1 MNHRKIELP
10 FMIPRSGI
18 HKSGVAGAPVSIPCA
33 CTTLTTVDPK
43 MACSP
48 LLESFDPFATHPFTN
63 GCGVLPQPPPP
74 SLYAI
79 PIPSSHSKPIGLSKY
94 PDLSTS
100 ASSISSSNSTQSLN
114 FTTPLLSPQPQRPSP
129 SSSATPSSPPGRQ
142 IFVPFRK
149 DTSSPDLVL
158 KKKPVRR
165 SNDSTARAK

>member
-1 MNHRKIELP
+1 VGSWGLGG
-10 FMIPRSGI
+10 SGL
-18 HKSGVAGAPVSIPCA
+18 HPCA
-33 CTTLTTVDPK
+33 CTTPTTVDPK
-43 MACSP
+43 MAS

-74 SLYAI
+74 SLYAV

-94 PDLSTS
+94 PDLSTF
-100 ASSISSSNSTQSLN
+100 ASTTPSSSPTQSLN
-114 FTTPLLSPQPQRPSP
+114 ATAPLLSPQPQRPSL

-158 KKKPVRR
+158 KKKTGRR
-165 SNDSTARAK
+165 STDSTARAK